1 MKNFFSKNGAF
12 IWRLVLNQFGMTVFG
27 IMTAMAASAID
38 VSLAKG
44 DGVVQR
50 TCMIWVSVF
59 SILFYMFI
67 NYMAIKEEGQR
78 DKIRIDAGRLTRDPW
93 RGLKIALCA
102 SALNL
107 LLAVF
112 IVIFGLL
119 GSTSGPAI
127 EWAGEIAGTSKL
139 IAAIIQAMYWGVMLG
154 WSGAE
159 TIGLVPEFAFLL
171 IPLPSILTCALAYI
185 AGLHEFSFIGPI
197 KSLFKPESK

>member
-44 DGVVQR
+44 DGVVRR

-127 EWAGEIAGTSKL
+127 EWPARSP
-139 IAAIIQAMYWGVMLG
+139 VRR
-154 WSGAE
+154 S
-159 TIGLVPEFAFLL
+159 
-171 IPLPSILTCALAYI
+171 
-185 AGLHEFSFIGPI
+185 
-197 KSLFKPESK
+197 